1 MNKAFNALGKTLVL
15 IPAKA
20 GSVRLPGKNVRKFL
34 GVSLLGR
41 AIKRAQNLPFID
53 RICVSTEDEEVADE
67 ARKFNV
73 DIPFMRPEVLSKD
86 PAGVVEVAL
95 HALEW
100 FELHGEAFD
109 TLIILLPTS
118 PFCKT
123 ADIEGAINVYVK
135 TRAKFLM
142 SVSREIHSPFS
153 SLILDDGWLSPLHP
167 DWLNKTGAR
176 ATGLTP
182 ISVRSN
188 GAVTI
193 VDVQEFIR
201 TKNYYSYPLAA
212 YEMPL
217 ERSIDI
223 DTEIEF
229 QFAEFLAERNPSL
242 AD

>member
-1 MNKAFNALGKTLVL
+1 MTHQSLGKTLAL

-20 GSVRLPGKNVRKFL
+20 GSVRLPRKNIRKFL

-41 AIKRAQNLPFID
+41 AIKRAQNLSFID
-53 RICVSTEDEEVADE
+53 RICVSTEDEEVAKQ
-67 ARKFNV
+67 ARNFNV
-73 DIPFMRPEVLSKD
+73 DIPFIRPEVLAKD

-118 PFCKT
+118 PFCKSS
-123 ADIEGAINVYVK
+123 DIEGAVDVYLK
-135 TRAKFLM
+135 TGAKFLM
-142 SVSREIHSPFS
+142 SVSREVHSPFS

-167 DWLNKTGAR
+167 EYLNQTG
-176 ATGLTP
+176 
-182 ISVRSN
+182 SRSN
-188 GAVTI
+188 RLVPLLARCNGAITI
-193 VDVQEFIR
+193 CNVEEFKK

-217 ERSIDI
+217 DRSIDI
-223 DTEIEF
+223 DTELEF

-242 AD
+242 VD